1 MLGLSAEAYHA
12 CMTTSSENRHAAL
25 RNLPSVDRVLAEPAL
40 ASMLT
45 EVKRDIVVDAVR
57 EELSIARDAVIG
69 GGYVPTPEAIAQT
82 VVMAGTSTWG
92 TWPTPVVNATGVI
105 LHTNLGRAPMSAAA
119 TQAAAAAG
127 EGYSD
132 LELDLGKGTR
142 GSRHT
147 AVSALIHQLT
157 GADAAITVNNNAG
170 AMLLGLAA
178 IAAGKEVI
186 VSRGEASEIGGGFRI
201 PDVLLQSGAK
211 LVEVG
216 TVNRTYAH
224 DYENAI
230 TENTGALL
238 IVHRS
243 NFKVIGFTAEPDL
256 KDIVEV
262 GNRHGIPV
270 LHDLGGG
277 ALLDT
282 AQFGLTHEWMP
293 QESLEGGAGL
303 VFFSGDKLLGGPQAG
318 IVAGNH
324 ELVGKLEKHPLARA
338 LRADKLTLAA
348 LHATLLHYVRNQAAD
363 QVPVWRMIAVPLP
376 ELEARAGAMAKMIG
390 LDAKVA
396 PASSAI
402 GGGTL
407 PADEIPTYVVSID
420 ASRIEGGADALAHR
434 LRIGQPAI
442 MPRIEAEQVLLDPRT
457 ISPSRDAEVAKAA
470 RAALS

>member
-1 MLGLSAEAYHA
+1 MRG
-12 CMTTSSENRHAAL
+12 MTTSPENAHTPL
-25 RNLPSVDRVLAEPAL
+25 RNMPSVDRVLAEPGL
-40 ASMLT
+40 ASMLSD
-45 EVKRDIVVDAVR
+45 VKRDIVVDAVR
-57 EELSIARDAVIG
+57 QELSRARAALIAG
-69 GGYVPTPEAIAQT
+69 GDVPTPGSVALA
-82 VVMAGTSTWG
+82 VVGAGQVAWG
-92 TWPTPVVNATGVI
+92 PWPTPVVNATGVI

-119 TQAAAAAG
+119 TLATAAAG

-132 LELDLGKGTR
+132 LELDLDTGTR

-147 AVSALIHQLT
+147 AVSALVHQLT
-157 GADAAITVNNNAG
+157 GADAAIAVNNNAG

-216 TVNRTYAH
+216 TVNRTYSH

-243 NFKVIGFTAEPDL
+243 NFKVIGFTAEPEL
-256 KDIVEV
+256 ADIVEV

-282 AQFGLTHEWMP
+282 AAFGLTHEWMP
-293 QESLEGGAGL
+293 QESLAGGAGL

-318 IVAGNH
+318 IVVGTK
-324 ELVGKLEKHPLARA
+324 ELVGKLARHPLARA

-348 LHATLLHYVRNQAAD
+348 LHATLLHYVRNEASV
-363 QVPVWRMIAVPLP
+363 QVPVWRMIAVPLA
-376 ELEARAGAMAKMIG
+376 ELKARAGAMAKLIG
-390 LDAKVA
+390 PVASIA

-407 PADEIPTYVVSID
+407 PADSLGTFVVSID
-420 ASRIEGGADALAHR
+420 TASVEGGADALARR

-442 MPRIEAEQVLLDPRT
+442 MSRIEAERVLLDPRT
-457 ISPSRDAEVAKAA
+457 IPPSRDVEVVKAV
-470 RAALS
+470 LIGLG

>member
-1 MLGLSAEAYHA
+1 MRG
-12 CMTTSSENRHAAL
+12 MMTSSNSLDDVSGNDRPAL
-25 RNLPSVDRVLAEPAL
+25 RDLPSVDRVLAEPAL
-40 ASMLT
+40 AGMLGD
-45 EVKRDIVVDAVR
+45 VKRGIVVDAVR
-57 EELSIARDAVIG
+57 AELSRAREEVLAG
-69 GGYVPTPEAIAQT
+69 GDVPSPGAIAEA
-82 VVMAGTSTWG
+82 VVVAGDATWG

-105 LHTNLGRAPMSAAA
+105 LHTNLGRAPMSASA
-119 TQAAAAAG
+119 TQAAATAG

-132 LELDLGKGTR
+132 LELNLAKGTR

-147 AVSALIHQLT
+147 AVSALVHQLT
-157 GADAAITVNNNAG
+157 GADAAIAVNNNAG

-201 PDVLLQSGAK
+201 PDVLVQSGAK

-243 NFKVIGFTAEPDL
+243 NFKVIGFTAEPAL
-256 KDIVEV
+256 ADIVAV
-262 GNRHGIPV
+262 GDKHGIPV

-282 AQFGLTHEWMP
+282 ADYGLSHEWMP
-293 QESLEGGAGL
+293 QESLAGGAGL

-318 IVAGNH
+318 IVAGNRD
-324 ELVGKLEKHPLARA
+324 LISRLSSHPLARA

-348 LHATLLHYVRNQAAD
+348 LHATLLHYVREEAAE
-363 QVPVWRMIAVPLP
+363 QVPVWRMISVAPA
-376 ELEARAGAMAKMIG
+376 ELLARAGSMAKAIG
-390 LDAKVA
+390 VA
-396 PASSAI
+396 AAVTSASSAI

-407 PADEIPTYVVSID
+407 PADEMPTHVVSVN
-420 ASRIEGGADALAHR
+420 ASTVEGGADELARR
-434 LRIGQPAI
+434 LRLGAVAI
-442 MPRIEAEQVLLDPRT
+442 MARIEADRVLLDPRT
-457 ISPSRDAEVAKAA
+457 IAPARDAEVVVAVV
-470 RAALS
+470 AALG